1 MSPDDPRHGTPQGRP
16 AHRRA
21 GEDACGPC
29 KEANALYQRRYR
41 KTRALYGNKSV
52 DATGTR
58 RRVEALCCLG
68 WSTTQI
74 GERIGM
80 IQNQLW
86 MTTQQDTVYV
96 TTAARVAEAYE
107 VLSMTVPPMTTT
119 SERISVSRTRSHA
132 LRAGYAPPL
141 AWDNI
146 DDPNERPNLGG
157 RDDEIDPVV
166 VDRLI
171 AGQQVTSTRAEK
183 VEAMR
188 RWLAG
193 GGSQRSL
200 CAIHGWQ
207 ESRYLERPT
216 EEDAA

>member
-21 GEDACGPC
+21 GEPACDACRD
-29 KEANALYQRRYR
+29 ANALYQRRYR

-58 RRVEALCCLG
+58 RRVEALCRLG

-74 GERIGM
+74 AERIDM

-107 VLSMTVPPMTTT
+107 VLSMTVPPTTTT
-119 SERISVSRTRSHA
+119 SERISVSRTRAHA
-132 LRAGYAPPL
+132 IRAGFAPPL

-146 DDPNERPNLGG
+146 DDPSERPNLGG
-157 RDDEIDPVV
+157 IDDEIDPVV
-166 VDRLI
+166 VDRLLHLERI
-171 AGQQVTSTRAEK
+171 KSTPDEK
-183 VEAMR
+183 REAMR
-188 RWLAG
+188 RWLAQG
-193 GGSQRSL
+193 RSESSL
-200 CAIHGWQ
+200 CLAHGWQ
-207 ESRYLERPT
+207 ASRYVERT
-216 EEDAA
+216 EGAA